1 MKLRFHSRAG
11 HLVALPGGH
20 RTGSIPRYIGR
31 TYEPETR
38 AFPATAEPLEV
49 KPFKPGAAVSFE
61 QRQRRDQFMGRL
73 KKLCRRGELLPADEA
88 TAAHCQVPWAKP
100 VRQDDGE
107 WQVEGHV
114 AGWCDWPKRHPKKL
128 AEDVAK
134 LGGKRA
140 KAFAE
145 AGGKSARPPKEPKDT
160 GAAGEVNRG

>member
-20 RTGSIPRYIGR
+20 RIGSIPRYIGR
-31 TYEPETR
+31 TYDPETR
-38 AFPATAEPLEV
+38 AFPATAKPIEV
-49 KPFKPGAAVSFE
+49 DFAKKPQLA
-61 QRQRRDQFMGRL
+61 QRL
-73 KKLCRRGELLPADEA
+73 KKLCRRDGSLLPADEA

-107 WQVEGHV
+107 WQLEGHV
-114 AGWCDWPKRHPKKL
+114 PGFCDWPKRHPKKL

-145 AGGKSARPPKEPKDT
+145 AGGKAKQPRRV
-160 GAAGEVNRG
+160 AASEEVNRG